1 MRLHV
6 RAFPNSCLLCGGK
19 MQSIGMSRRCFGC
32 TRILL
37 ITAALFVEMMALAGH
52 AGAQEPPV
60 TPKPGTTPKSPATDE
75 HAGTSTFLHELAQ
88 EAEQKNPQIAASFH
102 AWQASRKVPKQVSAL
117 PETQLSVQQ
126 FSVGS
131 PRPFAGYGNSDFAYI
146 GFGASQDIHFP
157 GKRQL
162 RASVAEHQA
171 ASMEAQTDSM
181 RRTVVGN
188 LKMVYFRLAYI
199 QQTLGVLQ
207 RSNELLSQVQE
218 ATEARYRVGQGNQ
231 QDVLKAQ
238 LQHTKILQEVAH
250 HHQEEGLLEA
260 QIKQLLGRP
269 QESPDIGAETLTV
282 RRLPYSAAE
291 LLQKAREQNPDVH
304 SKQASMRQQ
313 ETQVELARKN
323 FRPDFNVQYNYEH
336 TGSQTRDYYM
346 ATYGIRLPNRGRQ
359 KAELAEAQEN
369 QERARKELDAETQRV
384 LSEVQQQY
392 VRAKTSEERLKS
404 YSDGLV
410 PQSEATFQSALSAYQ
425 SNKQDF
431 ESLLSSFLDV
441 LNLDLE
447 YRNELVDHES
457 ALAELERMTGVDL
470 P

>member
-1 MRLHV
+1 
-6 RAFPNSCLLCGGK
+6 
-19 MQSIGMSRRCFGC
+19 MQSTYSSRSIFGC

-37 ITAALFVEMMALAGH
+37 ISAAVLLGTILLSVKGTAQQAGNSQQPGSTPESPSMAEPAGM
-52 AGAQEPPV
+52 
-60 TPKPGTTPKSPATDE
+60 AT
-75 HAGTSTFLHELAQ
+75 SLRELVQ

-102 AWQASRKVPKQVSAL
+102 GWQAARNVPKQAAAL

-131 PRPFAGYGNSDFAYI
+131 PRPFAGYSNSDFAYI
-146 GFGASQDIHFP
+146 GFGASQDIPYP
-157 GKRQL
+157 GKRRL
-162 RASVAEHQA
+162 RAQVAEHEA
-171 ASMEAQTDSM
+171 ESMEAQTDSI

-199 QQTLGVLQ
+199 QQTLGALR
-207 RSNELLSQVQE
+207 RSDALLDQVQE
-218 ATEARYRVGQGNQ
+218 ASEARYRVGQGNQ

-260 QIKQLLGRP
+260 QIKQVLGRP
-269 QESPDIGAETLTV
+269 QESPDIVTETLTL
-282 RRLPYSAAE
+282 RALLYTAAE
-291 LLQKAREQNPDVH
+291 LLQRAREQNPDLH
-304 SKQASMRQQ
+304 SKQASIRQQ
-313 ETQVELARKN
+313 ESKVALAHKN

-346 ATYGIRLPNRGRQ
+346 ATFGIRLPNRGRQ
-359 KAELAEAQEN
+359 KAELAEAQEI
-369 QERARKELDAETQRV
+369 QERARQELDAESQRV

-392 VRAKTSEERLKS
+392 VRAKTAEEQLKI

-431 ESLLSSFLDV
+431 ESLLSGFLDV
-441 LNLDLE
+441 LNLDLG
-447 YRNELVDHES
+447 YRNELVEHES
-457 ALAELERMTGVDL
+457 ALAELERLTGVDL

>member
-1 MRLHV
+1 
-6 RAFPNSCLLCGGK
+6 
-19 MQSIGMSRRCFGC
+19 MQSTHLSRSLFGR
-32 TRILL
+32 TRISL
-37 ITAALFVEMMALAGH
+37 ITATLFIGTLALAGD
-52 AGAQEPPV
+52 AGAQEPASPQRR
-60 TPKPGTTPKSPATDE
+60 TSESPGMAE
-75 HAGTSTFLHELAQ
+75 HAGMATSLRELMQ

-102 AWQASRKVPKQVSAL
+102 AWQASRNVPKQASAL

-131 PRPFAGYGNSDFAYI
+131 PRPFAGYSNSDFAYI
-146 GFGASQDIHFP
+146 GFGASQDIPYP

-162 RASVAEHQA
+162 RANVAEHEA
-171 ASMEAQTDSM
+171 DSMEAQTDSA

-188 LKMVYFRLAYI
+188 LKIVYFHLAYI

-207 RSNELLSQVQE
+207 RSDELLSQLQK
-218 ATEARYRVGQGNQ
+218 AAEARYRVGQGNQ

-238 LQHTKILQEVAH
+238 LQHTKILQEFAH

-269 QESPDIGAETLTV
+269 QESADIVAEVLTL
-282 RRLPYSAAE
+282 RALPHAAAE
-291 LLQKAREQNPDVH
+291 LLQRARERNPDVH
-304 SKQASMRQQ
+304 SKQASIQQ
-313 ETQVELARKN
+313 RDTQIELAHKN
-323 FRPDFNVQYNYEH
+323 FRPDFNVQYTYEH
-336 TGSQTRDYYM
+336 TGSQARDYYM
-346 ATYGIRLPNRGRQ
+346 ATFGIRLPNRGRQ

-369 QERARKELDAETQRV
+369 QERARQELEAESQRV

-392 VRAKTSEERLKS
+392 VRAKTSEERLKI

-425 SNKQDF
+425 SNRQDF
-431 ESLLSSFLDV
+431 ESLLSGFLDV

-447 YRNELVDHES
+447 YRSELVEHES
-457 ALAELERMTGVDL
+457 ALAELERLTGVDV

>member
-1 MRLHV
+1 
-6 RAFPNSCLLCGGK
+6 
-19 MQSIGMSRRCFGC
+19 MQSIYLSRSLFGR
-32 TRILL
+32 TRISL
-37 ITAALFVEMMALAGH
+37 ISAALFIGTMLLPVEGTAQQTGNSQQAGSTPESLSMA
-52 AGAQEPPV
+52 
-60 TPKPGTTPKSPATDE
+60 E
-75 HAGTSTFLHELAQ
+75 HAGVPTSLRELVQ

-102 AWQASRKVPKQVSAL
+102 GWQAARNVPKQVSAL

-131 PRPFAGYGNSDFAYI
+131 PRPFAGYSNSDFAYI
-146 GFGASQDIHFP
+146 GFGASQDIPYP

-162 RASVAEHQA
+162 RAHVAEHEA
-171 ASMEAQTDSM
+171 ESMEAQTDSV

-207 RSNELLSQVQE
+207 KSDSLLTQVEE
-218 ATEARYRVGQGNQ
+218 AAEARYRVGQGNQ

-260 QIKQLLGRP
+260 QLKQFLGRP
-269 QESPDIGAETLTV
+269 QESPDIVADILRLRV
-282 RRLPYSAAE
+282 LPYTAAE
-291 LLQKAREQNPDVH
+291 LLQRAGEQNPDVH
-304 SKQASMRQQ
+304 SKQASIQQ
-313 ETQVELARKN
+313 QQTQVELAHKN
-323 FRPDFNVQYNYEH
+323 FRPDFNVQYMYQHNA
-336 TGSQTRDYYM
+336 SQFKDYYM
-346 ATYGIRLPNRGRQ
+346 ATFGIRLPNRGRQ
-359 KAELAEAQEN
+359 KAELAEAQQN
-369 QERARKELDAETQRV
+369 QERARQELDTESQRV

-392 VRAKTSEERLKS
+392 VRAKTSEERLKI

-410 PQSEATFQSALSAYQ
+410 PQSEATFRSALSAYQ
-425 SNKQDF
+425 SNRQDF
-431 ESLLSSFLDV
+431 ESLLSGFLDV

-447 YRNELVDHES
+447 YRGELVEHES
-457 ALAELERMTGVDL
+457 ALAELERLTGVDL

>member
-1 MRLHV
+1 
-6 RAFPNSCLLCGGK
+6 
-19 MQSIGMSRRCFGC
+19 MQSIYLCRSFFGC
-32 TRILL
+32 TRISL
-37 ITAALFVEMMALAGH
+37 IGAALFVALLPLRGT
-52 AGAQEPPV
+52 AQQ
-60 TPKPGTTPKSPATDE
+60 TGNSQQPGSTAASPAMAE
-75 HAGTSTFLHELAQ
+75 HAEMPTSLRVLVQ
-88 EAEQKNPQIAASFH
+88 EAERKNPQIAASFH
-102 AWQASRKVPKQVSAL
+102 TWQASRNVPKQVSAL

-131 PRPFAGYGNSDFAYI
+131 PRPFAGYSNSDFAYI
-146 GFGASQDIHFP
+146 GFGASQDIPYP

-162 RASVAEHQA
+162 RAQVAEHEA
-171 ASMEAQTDSM
+171 DSMEAQTDAI
-181 RRTVVGN
+181 RRTAVGN
-188 LKMVYFRLAYI
+188 LKVAYFRLAYI

-207 RSNELLSQVQE
+207 RSDELLNQLQE
-218 ATEARYRVGQGNQ
+218 ASEARYRVGLGNQ

-238 LQHTKILQEVAH
+238 LQHTKILQEIAH

-260 QIKQLLGRP
+260 QIKQVSGRP
-269 QESPDIGAETLTV
+269 QESADIVAETLIV
-282 RRLPYSAAE
+282 RTLPYSAAE

-304 SKQASMRQQ
+304 SKQASIRKQ

-323 FRPDFNVQYNYEH
+323 FRPDFNVQYAYEH

-346 ATYGIRLPNRGRQ
+346 ATFGIKLPNRGRQ

-369 QERARKELDAETQRV
+369 QERARQELDGESQRV

-392 VRAKTSEERLKS
+392 VRAKTSEERLKI

-425 SNKQDF
+425 SNRQDF
-431 ESLLSSFLDV
+431 ESLLSGFLDV

-447 YRNELVDHES
+447 YRNELVEHES
-457 ALAELERMTGVDL
+457 ALAELERLTGVDL

>member
-1 MRLHV
+1 
-6 RAFPNSCLLCGGK
+6 
-19 MQSIGMSRRCFGC
+19 
-32 TRILL
+32 
-37 ITAALFVEMMALAGH
+37 
-52 AGAQEPPV
+52 
-60 TPKPGTTPKSPATDE
+60 
-75 HAGTSTFLHELAQ
+75 
-88 EAEQKNPQIAASFH
+88 
-102 AWQASRKVPKQVSAL
+102 
-117 PETQLSVQQ
+117 VQQ

-131 PRPFAGYGNSDFAYI
+131 PRPFAGYSNSDFAYI
-146 GFGASQDIHFP
+146 GFGASQDIP
-157 GKRQL
+157 YSGKRQL
-162 RASVAEHQA
+162 RAHVAEHEA
-171 ASMEAQTDSM
+171 DSMEAQTDSI

-207 RSNELLSQVQE
+207 RSDALLNQVQE
-218 ATEARYRVGQGNQ
+218 AAEARYRVGQGNQ

-238 LQHTKILQEVAH
+238 LQHTKILQEIAH

-260 QIKQLLGRP
+260 QIKQVLGRP
-269 QESPDIGAETLTV
+269 QESAEIVADTLTLRV
-282 RRLPYSAAE
+282 LPYAAAE
-291 LLQKAREQNPDVH
+291 LLQRAREQNPDVH
-304 SKQASMRQQ
+304 SKQASIRQQ
-313 ETQVELARKN
+313 EAKVELAHKN

-346 ATYGIRLPNRGRQ
+346 ATFGIRLPNRGRQ

-369 QERARKELDAETQRV
+369 QERARQELDSESQRV

-392 VRAKTSEERLKS
+392 VRATTAEERLKI

-425 SNKQDF
+425 SNRQDF
-431 ESLLSSFLDV
+431 ESLLSGFLDV

-447 YRNELVDHES
+447 YRSELVEHES
-457 ALAELERMTGVDL
+457 ALAELERLTGVDL

>member
-1 MRLHV
+1 
-6 RAFPNSCLLCGGK
+6 
-19 MQSIGMSRRCFGC
+19 MQSTYLSRSLFGC
-32 TRILL
+32 TRISIVSAAVLVGTMLL
-37 ITAALFVEMMALAGH
+37 PVRGTAQQAGNSQQPGSTPESPGMVEHEGM
-52 AGAQEPPV
+52 P
-60 TPKPGTTPKSPATDE
+60 
-75 HAGTSTFLHELAQ
+75 TSLHELVQ

-102 AWQASRKVPKQVSAL
+102 AWQASRNVPKQASAL

-131 PRPFAGYGNSDFAYI
+131 PRPFAGYSNSDFAYI
-146 GFGASQDIHFP
+146 GFGASQDIPYP

-162 RASVAEHQA
+162 RAHVAEHEA
-171 ASMEAQTDSM
+171 DSMEAQTDSV
-181 RRTVVGN
+181 RRAVVGN

-207 RSNELLSQVQE
+207 RSDALLNQVQE
-218 ATEARYRVGQGNQ
+218 AAEARYRVGQGNQ

-238 LQHTKILQEVAH
+238 LQHTKILQEIAH

-260 QIKQLLGRP
+260 QIKQVLGRP
-269 QESPDIGAETLTV
+269 QESAEIVADTLTV
-282 RRLPYSAAE
+282 RALPYNAAE

-304 SKQASMRQQ
+304 SKQASIRQQ
-313 ETQVELARKN
+313 ETQVELAHKN
-323 FRPDFNVQYNYEH
+323 FRPDFNVGYTYEH
-336 TGSQTRDYYM
+336 TADKFRDYYM
-346 ATYGIRLPNRGRQ
+346 ATFGIRLPNRGRQ

-369 QERARKELDAETQRV
+369 QERARKELDAESQRV

-392 VRAKTSEERLKS
+392 VRVKTAEERLKI

-431 ESLLSSFLDV
+431 ESLLSGFLDV

-447 YRNELVDHES
+447 YGSELVEHES
-457 ALAELERMTGVDL
+457 ALAELERLTGVDL

>member
-1 MRLHV
+1 
-6 RAFPNSCLLCGGK
+6 
-19 MQSIGMSRRCFGC
+19 MQSTYSSRSLFECARISLIG
-32 TRILL
+32 
-37 ITAALFVEMMALAGH
+37 AALFVALLPLKGIAQQTEDSQQLGSPPESPGMA
-52 AGAQEPPV
+52 
-60 TPKPGTTPKSPATDE
+60 E
-75 HAGTSTFLHELAQ
+75 HAGTPSPLRELVE

-102 AWQASRKVPKQVSAL
+102 AWQASRNVRKQVSAL
-117 PETQLSVQQ
+117 PETQVSVQQ

-131 PRPFAGYGNSDFAYI
+131 PRPFAGYSNSDFAYI
-146 GFGASQDIHFP
+146 GFGASQDIPYP

-162 RASVAEHQA
+162 RAHAAEQEA
-171 ASMEAQTDSM
+171 DSMGAQTDSI

-207 RSNELLSQVQE
+207 RSDALLNQVQE

-269 QESPDIGAETLTV
+269 QESADIVAEPLTLRT
-282 RRLPYSAAE
+282 LPYTAAQ
-291 LLQKAREQNPDVH
+291 LLQRAREQNPDVH
-304 SKQASMRQQ
+304 SKQASIRQQ
-313 ETQVELARKN
+313 DTQVELAHKE
-323 FRPDFNVQYNYEH
+323 FRPDFNVGYTYEH
-336 TGSQTRDYYM
+336 NASQFRDYYM
-346 ATYGIRLPNRGRQ
+346 ASFSVRLPNRGRQ
-359 KAELAEAQEN
+359 RAALTEAEQN
-369 QERARKELDAETQRV
+369 QERARQELDVESQRV

-392 VRAKTSEERLKS
+392 VRATTSEEQLKI

-425 SNKQDF
+425 SNRQDF
-431 ESLLSSFLDV
+431 ESLLSGFLDV

-447 YRNELVDHES
+447 YRNELVEHES
-457 ALAELERMTGVDL
+457 ALAELERLTGVDL